1 MPTALP
7 PEQRRLRAQ
16 IAAET
21 SWANTEDRSA
31 RTSKAR
37 AALDQKFLSEAN
49 GDPKRAEHLR
59 RAYYL
64 RLAYKSAQ
72 ARQVRK
78 AANGGDAA

>member
-1 MPTALP
+1 MPLSLP

-21 SWANTEDRSA
+21 SWANTENRSA

-37 AALDQKFLSEAN
+37 AALDQKFLDQAG
-49 GDPKRAEHLR
+49 GDPVRAEHLR

-64 RLAYKSAQ
+64 KLAYRSAQ
-72 ARQVRK
+72 ARQARK
-78 AANGGDAA
+78 ATTDPKAG